1 MKADAVLGHEVLLTG
16 EQVAERGA
24 ADGAGRRVRVD
35 GRRLLA
41 VETPAVV
48 RLTPPRADLSPLNVL
63 VVNLRLPKPFNGSL
77 VTRLE
82 YSTRAPGMTDNDARF
97 SVLHFNQPSAW
108 KGWQRIVI
116 PAENLVATG
125 FPDGWRHVERIVLDF
140 HSRQERG
147 TVILGDVEALAVRK
161 PRGPRMSD
169 DELLDA
175 LDLGRK
181 DLREVARHAR
191 RGDTDRAVAAYAA
204 HLRKAKRPPAA
215 APIRNRH
222 WRASTA
228 DDLCRN
234 LILEQQLPRRI
245 DWHCNPIGYLE
256 WNHAFNRHG
265 WMTTLTEAFRQS
277 RGARR
282 RKYARKLDQ
291 LMRTWI
297 EQNPEPVGHN
307 GGLDPGWETLSTS
320 IRINGPWPRVLDVA
334 ARSPDF
340 SDRTLV
346 DMAKMVHAH
355 AEHLLRYRGGCN
367 WYVSES
373 AAILVSAV
381 MFPEFRRADTWT
393 ATAMRRLEREMRR
406 QVFPDGVQYE
416 LSPGYHTMCANLF
429 RQASARARSRG
440 REFSAAYRK
449 RLAAMFDYLAAIAR
463 PDGTY
468 PVMNDAGGCL
478 PRGNG
483 RLLAAGRA
491 EKRPDW
497 IWAGSGGDQGRPPE
511 VGSVHF
517 PDAGYAVMRSG
528 WRRDDRWA
536 LIDIGHFGAAHM
548 HEDKLQ
554 VEIYA
559 HGTTFLADPGIS
571 SYQQDPVVR
580 FFRRA
585 DAHNTIQIDGTGQ
598 WRRRNCDY
606 ARASSSSRGDNLW
619 AAGRGLD
626 FAQGRYDEPYGE
638 RERGPVSTTLR
649 NPDATGAITG
659 IVHTRALVFVRPDY
673 WLVLDSVTG
682 RGTHQA
688 EALWHFTPMH
698 VRADRSAATVRTNR
712 LGHGNLELI
721 CRADWQAAKLS
732 IVTGR
737 ESPTVQGFIAIDREV
752 KPAPCAVVS
761 RRKRLPIHGVTV
773 VVPYATGSESH
784 VRVTTRNVKT
794 SRGRGL
800 LITVARPGGVTD
812 RFLWRHTGSG
822 ALAADDLRADGRL
835 AAVRTGEGA
844 AEGQGA
850 AKGGGGAGKRG
861 GGAGKGEVTYAAL
874 MDGRS
879 LRAGGVSLKGKP
891 GGLVEK

>member
-1 MKADAVLGHEVLLTG
+1 MKTDTVLSGEVLATG
-16 EQVAERGA
+16 EQVARTACVEGKKTVA
-24 ADGAGRRVRVD
+24 AVN

-48 RLTPPRADLSPLNVL
+48 RLKPPRSDLSPLNVL
-63 VVNLRLPKPFNGSL
+63 VVNLRLRKPFEGSL
-77 VTRLE
+77 VTRLDYATRSPGMPE
-82 YSTRAPGMTDNDARF
+82 NDTRA
-97 SVLHFNQPSAW
+97 SVLHFNQPRPW
-108 KGWQRIVI
+108 KGWQRIVV

-125 FPDGWRHVERIVLDF
+125 FPDGWRHVKEIVLDF
-140 HSRQERG
+140 HSRGDRG
-147 TVILGDVEALAVRK
+147 TVVLGDVEALQVRK
-161 PRGPRMSD
+161 PRGPRMTD
-169 DELLDA
+169 EELLDA
-175 LDLGRK
+175 LDLEHA
-181 DLREVARHAR
+181 DLRAVSRHAA
-191 RGDTDRAVAAYAA
+191 RGQVDRAVASYAA
-204 HLRKAKRPPAA
+204 HLRKTVRPVGKPVT
-215 APIRNRH
+215 RGH
-222 WRASTA
+222 WRRSTA

-234 LILEQQLPRRI
+234 LIQEQQLPRRF

-265 WMTTLTEAFRQS
+265 WMTALTEAFHGS

-307 GGLDPGWETLSTS
+307 GGLDPAWETLSTS
-320 IRINGPWPRVLDVA
+320 CRINWAWPYVLDVA
-334 ARSPDF
+334 ARSRDV

-355 AEHLLRYRGGCN
+355 AEHLLRYWGGCN

-373 AAILVSAV
+373 TAILTSAAL
-381 MFPEFRRADTWT
+381 FPEFRRADHWV
-393 ATAMRRLEREMRR
+393 AVAMKRLEREMRR
-406 QVFPDGVQYE
+406 QVFPDGVQFE

-429 RQASARARSRG
+429 HLAQARARSQG
-440 REFSAAYRK
+440 REFSPLYRK
-449 RLAAMFDYLAAIAR
+449 RLAAMFDYLSAIAR

-483 RLLAAGRA
+483 RLLTAGRA
-491 EKRPDW
+491 ERRRDW
-497 IWAGSGGDQGRPPE
+497 IWAGSAGDEGHAPD

-528 WRRDDRWA
+528 WQRDDRWA
-536 LIDIGHFGAAHM
+536 FIDMGRFGAAHM

-554 VEIYA
+554 VEVYA
-559 HGTTFLADPGIS
+559 HGTPLLVDPGIS
-571 SYQQDPVVR
+571 SYQHDPVVR
-580 FFRRA
+580 FFRRS
-585 DAHNTIQIDGTGQ
+585 DAHNTINIDGTGQ
-598 WRRRNCDY
+598 WRRHNLDH
-606 ARASSSSRGDNLW
+606 ARAASSSRGENLW
-619 AAGRGLD
+619 AAGRGID
-626 FAQGRYDEPYGE
+626 FAQGRYDDPYGE
-638 RERGPVSTTLR
+638 RERGAVSTLR
-649 NPDATGAITG
+649 SNTESGGAITG

-682 RGTHQA
+682 RGTHTA

-698 VRADRSAATVRTNR
+698 VRTDRAAATVRTNR

-721 CRADWQAAKLS
+721 CRADWQEAKLGV
-732 IVTGR
+732 VTGR
-737 ESPTVQGFIAIDREV
+737 DSPTVQGFIAIDNEV

-761 RRKRLPIHGVTV
+761 RRKRLPLHGVTV
-773 VVPYATGSESH
+773 IVPYATGSESGF
-784 VRVTTRNVKT
+784 RATTRNVKT
-794 SRGRGL
+794 ARASGVL
-800 LITVARPGGVTD
+800 VTVARPSGITD

-822 ALAADDLRADGRL
+822 ALSADGLRADGLL
-835 AAVRTGEGA
+835 AVVRTDDSGDG
-844 AEGQGA
+844 
-850 AKGGGGAGKRG
+850 
-861 GGAGKGEVTYAAL
+861 TYAAL

-879 LRAGGVSLKGKP
+879 LRAGKLSLKGKA